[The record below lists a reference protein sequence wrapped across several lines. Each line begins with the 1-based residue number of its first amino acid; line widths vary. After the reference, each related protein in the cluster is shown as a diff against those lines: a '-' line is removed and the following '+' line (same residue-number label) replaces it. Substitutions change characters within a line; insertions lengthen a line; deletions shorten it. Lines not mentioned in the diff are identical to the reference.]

1 MGTAAEAAPSI
12 GDAMKDFEILV
23 LEGTNPSGVAMTRD
37 ILEAARLFA
46 VRSGQAAPSWSFH
59 SPQGGPVRLQGGLSI
74 ETRRLPDRK
83 ASQAAVVLV
92 PGIWVEDAR
101 QLHARLGRE
110 DCAQVA
116 RYLARRATAG
126 ACVAASCSAVFL
138 LHAAGLL
145 EGRQATTTWWLAPEL
160 ARIAPR
166 TRIEGNRILCVD
178 GAVITAGA
186 AFAQSDVMLYLLRQ
200 RFGAAL
206 AEGVSRVLLLHE
218 RAESAQFVVPSML
231 ASGDALVSR
240 LTRRVEAALP
250 SVPSVSELAGELCV
264 SERTLGRRV
273 RRATGMGTSAVIQG
287 IRVQRA
293 RTLLRTSRMSIE
305 QVALAVGY
313 RDSTA
318 LRRLMRK
325 AVGATPGRV
334 RATAAV
340 TGEALRRPRAATAR
354 GAMT

>member
-1 MGTAAEAAPSI
+1 
-12 GDAMKDFEILV
+12 MKDFEILV
-23 LEGTNPSGVAMTRD
+23 VEGTNPSGVAMTRD

-46 VRSGQAAPSWSFH
+46 ARSGQAAPRWSFH
-59 SPQGGPVRLQGGLSI
+59 SPAGGPVRLQGGLSI
-74 ETRRLPDRK
+74 ETRRLPSRG
-83 ASQAAVVLV
+83 ASQAAVILV
-92 PGIWVEDAR
+92 PGIWVEDAQ
-101 QLHARLGRE
+101 QLRARLGRE
-110 DCAQVA
+110 DCAQVV
-116 RYLARRATAG
+116 RHLRRRAAAG

-138 LHAAGLL
+138 LQAAGLL

-160 ARIAPR
+160 ARLAPR
-166 TRIEGNRILCVD
+166 THLEGNRILCVD
-178 GAVITAGA
+178 GPVITAGA
-186 AFAQSDVMLYLLRQ
+186 AFAQSDVMLYLLRR
-200 RFGAAL
+200 RFGTPL

-240 LTRRVEAALP
+240 LAQRIEAALP
-250 SVPSVSELAGELCV
+250 SVPSVAELAGELCV
-264 SERTLGRRV
+264 SERTLGRHV
-273 RRATGMGTSAVIQG
+273 RRATGMGTNAMIRS

-293 RTLLRTSRMSIE
+293 RTLLRTSRMTIE

-325 AVGATPGRV
+325 AVGATPGHV

-340 TGEALRRPRAATAR
+340 ADESRRRTRSTAGREAVN
-354 GAMT
+354 